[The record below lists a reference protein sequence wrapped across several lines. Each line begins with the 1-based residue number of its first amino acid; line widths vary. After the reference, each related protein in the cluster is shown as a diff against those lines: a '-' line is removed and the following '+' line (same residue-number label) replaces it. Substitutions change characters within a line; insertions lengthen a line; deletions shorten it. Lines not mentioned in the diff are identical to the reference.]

1 MRLSLMEHAA
11 KFDVVPWVDLKG
23 KIDEDAL
30 VTVRL
35 STDAAFWSWA
45 AQQALLALASHAYTG
60 MT

>member
-1 MRLSLMEHAA
+1 MEHAA